1 MSEEFISTQTE
12 WGYESPRKECGVFGI
27 YDMSGNQV
35 AETIYYGLL
44 ALQHRG
50 QKSCGIAV
58 SDTNGPRD
66 VKMKK
71 GMGMVPDVFDE
82 DDLNKLTGNL
92 GVGHVRS
99 PKFGEAVITNAQPLV
114 INYVKGTL
122 ILAHNGTIVNSNYI
136 RDELAYSGSIFQTSI
151 DSETIAYL
159 IAKERINSKDVE
171 EAVARALE
179 QIKGSYAL
187 VMASPR
193 KLIGARDPFGIKPL
207 CIGIRDNAYILSSES
222 CALESIGA
230 TFVRDVAP
238 GEIVTI
244 DHNGINSDMSMC
256 ISDDMQKRCI
266 IEYMYFARPDSN
278 IDGVSIYNS
287 RIMAGK
293 ILAEDSPV
301 DADVVVGV
309 PDSGEISATGF
320 SLQSGIPC
328 VNAFV
333 WNDYTGFNF
342 VKPKAGTRN
351 EGTKVKLGV
360 VREAVEGKRVVV
372 IDDSII
378 RGVTAE
384 NIVKMLREAGAK
396 EVHVR
401 VTTPAHIGNCAF
413 GPDFYSEE
421 KPIAFDKSVDEI
433 KTHINA
439 DSLAFLKMERL
450 SELTGGKAV
459 CTGCFDGNYP
469 MVPPREQIYE
479 Y

>member
-1 MSEEFISTQTE
+1 MSEKINSTQTE

-27 YDMSGNQV
+27 YDMSGNEV
-35 AETIYYGLL
+35 AETLYYGLL

-50 QKSCGIAV
+50 QKSCGMAITG
-58 SDTNGPRD
+58 TNGPRK
-66 VKMKK
+66 VNLKK
-71 GMGMVPDVFDE
+71 GMGMVPEVFDE
-82 DDLNKLTGNL
+82 DSLAELKGNL

-99 PKFGEAVITNAQPLV
+99 PKFGKAVITNAQPLV

-122 ILAHNGTIVNSNYI
+122 ILAHNGTILNSNAI
-136 RDELAYSGSIFQTSI
+136 REELAYSGSIFQTSI

-159 IAKERINSKDVE
+159 IAKERINSRDVE
-171 EAVARALE
+171 EAVARALG

-256 ISDDMQKRCI
+256 ISNDMQKRCI
-266 IEYMYFARPDSN
+266 IEYMYFARPDSCV
-278 IDGVSIYNS
+278 DGISIYES
-287 RIMAGK
+287 RMKAGA

-309 PDSGEISATGF
+309 PDSGELAATGF
-320 SLQSGIPC
+320 SQKSGIPC
-328 VNAFV
+328 INAFV

-342 VKPKAGTRN
+342 VKPKPGTRN
-351 EGTKVKLGV
+351 ENTKVKLGV
-360 VREAVEGKRVVV
+360 VKEAVAGKRVVV

-378 RGVTAE
+378 RGVTAG
-384 NIVKMLREAGAK
+384 NIVKILKEAGAA

-401 VTTPAHIGNCAF
+401 ITTPAHIGNCAF
-413 GPDFYSEE
+413 GPDFYSAE
-421 KPIAFDKSVDEI
+421 KPIAFDKSPDEI
-433 KTHINA
+433 KEIINA
-439 DSLAFLKMERL
+439 DSLAFLKMERM

-469 MVPPREQIYE
+469 MEPPREEE
-479 Y
+479 YNY